1 MNVLKRNEVQIQ
13 KEFDKESSHKARF
26 QPYVT
31 EFLKNDFDYKG
42 KPKIEVMRELI
53 YSGGLI
59 DFLQKQALLKSPE
72 IERMPINQEMK
83 LKMADYNSI
92 FPNSAELET
101 LYNAIRQLTPQVKA
115 KVYGFDLDDDGS
127 LLLSKAIIQK
137 IVDDNTV
144 YGNEKQFNTFEK
156 VNKVLADIKAIK
168 TETGINIFAPGIIT
182 GATYANLEYCEVNAI
197 GILMHKN

>member
-1 MNVLKRNEVQIQ
+1 
-13 KEFDKESSHKARF
+13 
-26 QPYVT
+26 
-31 EFLKNDFDYKG
+31 
-42 KPKIEVMRELI
+42 MRELI